1 MTGISETLGK
11 VVRET
16 RVAAGLSQRQ
26 LAVRMGMGGN
36 MRTWV
41 SKVEGGKITPSIN
54 TLVTLAEALGTTVSK
69 LIEGAEELA
78 KNPRE
83 METSTVSAPKLKV
96 VRTAATPKDS
106 LIRHPM
112 AISKRMEIG
121 RALGTLPKEMRA

>member
-1 MTGISETLGK
+1 MTGISATLGQF
-11 VVRET
+11 VRET

-26 LAVRMGMGGN
+26 LSIHMGFGGN

-83 METSTVSAPKLKV
+83 MAAPGVSSPKLKV
-96 VRTAATPKDS
+96 VRTATPKDS